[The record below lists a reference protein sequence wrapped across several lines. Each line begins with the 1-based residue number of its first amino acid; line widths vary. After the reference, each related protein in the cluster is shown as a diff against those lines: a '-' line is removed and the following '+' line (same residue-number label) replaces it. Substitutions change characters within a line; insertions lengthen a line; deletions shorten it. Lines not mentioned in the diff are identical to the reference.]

1 MGGNIFQIIP
11 LKLILIVSVA
21 EAEDVVEVH
30 ILAEYPILKCYISAL
45 VILITVME

>member
-1 MGGNIFQIIP
+1 MNEDTFQI
-11 LKLILIVSVA
+11 LSLRLLLIVSVA

-30 ILAEYPILKCYISAL
+30 ILAEDPILKCYISAL